1 MIKFISILSLCD
13 LVDKYHVVPLSA
25 TRPKENFKYYI
36 ILAFPVNA
44 ADETIVFIF
53 RPKVQLVS
61 VGLSHFLDLFTWV
74 IIEIVNVLA

>member
-1 MIKFISILSLCD
+1 MLS
-13 LVDKYHVVPLSA
+13 PLSA

-44 ADETIVFIF
+44 ADETIVFVF

-61 VGLSHFLDLFTWV
+61 VRLSHFLNLFTWV
-74 IIEIVNVLA
+74 IIEIVNVTCMSKQCGNLILHHA